1 MERNSTVFLRS
12 QWEGVHDLPE
22 DRRLAAYEAI
32 FGYAFDG
39 TEPSLTG
46 AEMAFVRQIMAV
58 ADSNNERYMNG
69 KNGGAPKGNKNASK
83 KQPKQPV
90 VESETTSGCDQN
102 NHNVY
107 DVDVDVDVD
116 VDDDVD
122 ILSGKP
128 DQRFLFA
135 SQLIDYLNQQTG
147 RNYKTTG
154 NNQILVVSL
163 LNKYDPEQIRGV
175 IDKMVARW
183 SEDERMSMYLRPRTL
198 FAPSRFEEYL
208 NADTPDT
215 IKARKKAKQ
224 LEAEAKR
231 SEAAR
236 ERSEALRAELEAV
249 RERLDAD
256 QHNGDLKTK
265 RAWLEDEIK
274 RLGGA

>member
-39 TEPSLTG
+39 TEPSLIG

-58 ADSNNERYMNG
+58 TDSNNKKYQGG
-69 KNGGAPKGNKNASK
+69 KKGGRPRKND
-83 KQPKQPV
+83 
-90 VESETTSGCDQN
+90 SETEKPMVSDLKTYGFESK
-102 NHNVY
+102 NHDVY

-116 VDDDVD
+116 ED

-135 SQLIDYLNQQTG
+135 SQIIEYLNQQTG

-154 NNQILVVSL
+154 NNQVLVVHL
-163 LNKYDPEQIRGV
+163 LNKYDPDQIRGV
-175 IDKMVARW
+175 IDKMVTRW

-208 NADTPDT
+208 NADTPET
-215 IKARKKAKQ
+215 IKARKK
-224 LEAEAKR
+224 AKR

-236 ERSEALRAELEAV
+236 ERSEALRAELDAV

-256 QHNGDLKTK
+256 PRNSDLKTK
-265 RAWLEDEIK
+265 RAWLEDEIR
-274 RLGGA
+274 RLEGTAV

>member
-32 FGYAFDG
+32 FSYAFDG

-58 ADSNNERYMNG
+58 TDSNNKKYQGG
-69 KNGGAPKGNKNASK
+69 KKGGRPRK
-83 KQPKQPV
+83 KD
-90 VESETTSGCDQN
+90 SETEKPMVSELKTYGFESK
-102 NHNVY
+102 NHDVY

-128 DQRFLFA
+128 DQISFSA
-135 SQLIDYLNQQTG
+135 SQIIDYLNQRTG

-154 NNQILVVSL
+154 NNADLVVRL
-163 LNKYDPEQIRGV
+163 LHKYDPEQIRGV
-175 IDKMVARW
+175 VDKMVSRW

-198 FAPSRFEEYL
+198 FKPSRFEEYL
-208 NADTPDT
+208 NADTPET
-215 IKARKKAKQ
+215 IKARKA
-224 LEAEAKR
+224 AKR

-236 ERSEALRAELEAV
+236 ERSGALRAELDAV
-249 RERLDAD
+249 RERLSAD
-256 QHNGDLKTK
+256 PHNSDLKTK
-265 RAWLEDEIK
+265 RAWLEDEIR
-274 RLGGA
+274 RLEGAAV